1 MKKNQLIKPFLKWA
15 GGKRQLLSEIRKYIP
30 KRIKIYFEPFLG
42 GGAVYFDIQPRN
54 AVINDINQELINVYK
69 VIKHNV
75 DDLIID
81 LSKHINEKEYYY
93 RIRDL
98 DRTEEYVNLSP
109 VEKASRIIYLNRTC
123 YNGLFRV
130 NSQGHFNVPFGNYK
144 KPNFENKILLKA
156 VSDFL
161 NKIDVSILNDDFETV
176 LEQAKK
182 GDFVYLDPPYDPISD
197 TSSFTGY
204 DLNGFSTEDQVR
216 LKKVFDKLN
225 TKGCKVLLSNSGTE
239 FIKDLYKGYINVI
252 VTATRAINSDATKRG
267 YIEELLVM
275 NYDNKDS

>member
-30 KRIKIYFEPFLG
+30 KKIKIYFEPFLG
-42 GGAVYFDIQPRN
+42 GGAVFFDIQPRK
-54 AVINDINQELINVYK
+54 AVISDINQELINVYK
-69 VIKHNV
+69 VIKYNV
-75 DDLIID
+75 DDLITD
-81 LSKHINEKEYYY
+81 LSGHINEKEYYY
-93 RIRDL
+93 KIRDL
-98 DRTEEYVNLSP
+98 DRTEEYINLSP
-109 VEKASRIIYLNRTC
+109 VKKASRIIFLNKTC

-130 NSQGHFNVPFGNYK
+130 NSQGYFNVPFGNYK
-144 KPNFENKILLKA
+144 KPNFEDNILLKA

-161 NKIDVSILNDDFETV
+161 NKIDVSILNDDFEIV
-176 LEQAKK
+176 LEKAKK
-182 GDFVYLDPPYDPISD
+182 GDFIYLDPPYDPISD

-204 DLNGFSTEDQVR
+204 DLNGFDTEDQVR
-216 LKKVFDKLN
+216 LKKVFDELN

-239 FIKDLYKGYINVI
+239 FIKDLYKDYINVI

>member
-1 MKKNQLIKPFLKWA
+1 
-15 GGKRQLLSEIRKYIP
+15 
-30 KRIKIYFEPFLG
+30 
-42 GGAVYFDIQPRN
+42 
-54 AVINDINQELINVYK
+54 
-69 VIKHNV
+69 
-75 DDLIID
+75 
-81 LSKHINEKEYYY
+81 
-93 RIRDL
+93 L
-98 DRTEEYVNLSP
+98 DRTNEYVNLSP
-109 VEKASRIIYLNRTC
+109 IEKASRIIYLNKTC

-130 NSQGHFNVPFGNYK
+130 NSQGYFNVPFGNYK
-144 KPNFENKILLKA
+144 KPNFEDNILLKA

-204 DLNGFSTEDQVR
+204 DLNGFDAEDQIR

-225 TKGCKVLLSNSGTE
+225 TKGCKVLLSNSGTD
-239 FIKDLYKGYINVI
+239 FIKDLYKDYKNVI
-252 VTATRAINSDATKRG
+252 VTASRAINSDATKRG

-275 NYDNKDS
+275 NYDIKDS